1 MASNQLNYTANYNK
15 ENYRMYQFRVK
26 KSDREM
32 IEKLESVSNRNGY
45 ITGLIMEDIRPSVL
59 TLKQIRDRVRPIMTR
74 HKVSEVYLFGSYARG
89 EANRNSD
96 VDLYCDKGDVETLW
110 QLSAF
115 CDELE
120 SALGK
125 KVDVITIGSR
135 IDDYFK
141 SQLEEDMIRIC

>member
-1 MASNQLNYTANYNK
+1 MTSNQLNYTANYNK

-59 TLKQIRDRVRPIMTR
+59 TLKQIRDRVRPIMAR

-96 VDLYCDKGDVETLW
+96 VDLYCGKGDVETLW

>member
-59 TLKQIRDRVRPIMTR
+59 TLKQIRDRVRPVMTR

-125 KVDVITIGSR
+125 KVDVIIIGSR